1 MKTLRLER
9 MAAALLMAAILMT
22 AAAGQA
28 EAKKKAR
35 AVPPSVISTDARA
48 ANLSPQTRYPEERGL
63 GSRLTIERES
73 MWAAMVRHWLN

>member
-1 MKTLRLER
+1 MKTPRMER

-22 AAAGQA
+22 AAGQA
-28 EAKKKAR
+28 EAKKKAP

-48 ANLSPQTRYPEERGL
+48 ASVTPQTRYPEERGL
-63 GSRLTIERES
+63 GIRLTIERES